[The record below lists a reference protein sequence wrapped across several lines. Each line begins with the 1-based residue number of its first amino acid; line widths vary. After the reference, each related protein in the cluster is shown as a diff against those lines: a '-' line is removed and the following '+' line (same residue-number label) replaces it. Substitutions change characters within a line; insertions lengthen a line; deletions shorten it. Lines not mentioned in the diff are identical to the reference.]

1 MQLTRIYHN
10 VLVVYLAFWHQRW
23 LRLLQ
28 VTWHSKEMDRCL
40 FTYENPHL
48 EISNCFTNPNCSSK
62 ITEDIKMS
70 HFILTIWGET
80 FTKTFLKKCLE
91 WPTYQDWRIDRQN
104 NIQARVIYLLGLPPT
119 CFSFFNISWELG
131 FFHLLC
137 AAWKAKQVPLNS
149 FDWAFWMEPT
159 APPWLWGGSLGD
171 CGMEPLTLATCLPCS
186 PAFLKYLKSTL
197 SFLIKGEPWCMINCP
212 G

>member
-48 EISNCFTNPNCSSK
+48 EISNYFTNPNCSSK

-137 AAWKAKQVPLNS
+137 AAWKGTSGL
-149 FDWAFWMEPT
+149 
-159 APPWLWGGSLGD
+159 LW
-171 CGMEPLTLATCLPCS
+171 
-186 PAFLKYLKSTL
+186 L
-197 SFLIKGEPWCMINCP
+197 SFLDGTDSSTVAVGRQPWGLRDGALDSGYLFAMLTGLSEVSQIYS
-212 G
+212 